1 MSEPPQL
8 KNATSVTLEE
18 LAQADY
24 AVEQALKFFN
34 YAPLVNRLRS
44 AEPFRLELNVAADI
58 ISGKA
63 RGQNSPKHYALGN
76 FI

>member
-1 MSEPPQL
+1 M
-8 KNATSVTLEE
+8 TLEE

-63 RGQNSPKHYALGN
+63 RGQNTVWRSPKHYALGN